1 MSKTIYSYYQFPNTV
16 INCSIEPDLTVSY
29 LNQPLGENVGAI
41 KSWSSD
47 YNLSSLCNQ
56 QEMCFG
62 ICSVP
67 LTILKVGPCW
77 HHETHPAPHCQG
89 MGYSQHKS
97 HQCWSGL
104 AVCDCPYIPY
114 YAFSQLWDL
123 TWLFVQQHTL
133 VFLADKRASNNCIH
147 QTGTCTLAIERRLG
161 PLENHQET
169 IYKTPPYP
177 REKCCSEDRPTSMLL
192 DVFPIIAPLTRSK
205 WQEIIHIKRK
215 TKEEREP
222 DLQPHW
228 EENFSGEL
236 GMYRAQSQT
245 TMTTQLHSSPIR
257 TQQVSGASQKPHSSR
272 VSQYSHHLFPNPKMT
287 QVTFTFKDK
296 SHWRDIQLWNSSWCL
311 CLCQPDPCIYNLPKS
326 IVVVFTKAFRVYRN
340 WPSF

>member
-1 MSKTIYSYYQFPNTV
+1 MWVRLSPDPWITTCPHYATSRRCVSVFAQYLWPFWKLVHVGIMKLIQLLIVKEWDTHNTSLTSVGVALLHV
-16 INCSIEPDLTVSY
+16 IVHIFHTMPSHNCETWLD
-29 LNQPLGENVGAI
+29 
-41 KSWSSD
+41 
-47 YNLSSLCNQ
+47 SLCSN
-56 QEMCFG
+56 
-62 ICSVP
+62 
-67 LTILKVGPCW
+67 ILS
-77 HHETHPAPHCQG
+77 
-89 MGYSQHKS
+89 YSWQ
-97 HQCWSGL
+97 
-104 AVCDCPYIPY
+104 I
-114 YAFSQLWDL
+114 
-123 TWLFVQQHTL
+123 
-133 VFLADKRASNNCIH
+133 KRASNNCIH

-161 PLENHQET
+161 PLENHEET

-192 DVFPIIAPLTRSK
+192 DVFPIITPLTRSK

-311 CLCQPDPCIYNLPKS
+311 CLSQPDPCIYNLPKS
-326 IVVVFTKAFRVYRN
+326 IVVVFTQGFRV
-340 WPSF
+340 S